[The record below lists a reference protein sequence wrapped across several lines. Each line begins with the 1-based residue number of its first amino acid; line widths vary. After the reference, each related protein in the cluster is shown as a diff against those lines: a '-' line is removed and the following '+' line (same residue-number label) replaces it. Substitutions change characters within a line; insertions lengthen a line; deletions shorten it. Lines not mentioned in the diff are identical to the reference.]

1 MSERSESDPREAL
14 TDSEKLLVLAAWFD
28 MWDRPETDRQA
39 ILDDPRNPGR
49 NDVQADLR
57 RISAALAQAAPPPA
71 LPDPSWCDCNYE
83 PVRGIKAGRH
93 LPSCRYGIVLD
104 YLDISDP
111 RADTMSAP
119 ATGKD

>member
-1 MSERSESDPREAL
+1 VSSRQQA
-14 TDSEKLLVLAAWFD
+14 LAAA
-28 MWDRPETDRQA
+28 E
-39 ILDDPRNPGR
+39 
-49 NDVQADLR
+49 
-57 RISAALAQAAPPPA
+57 AAPLDVR